1 MDTKGIN
8 TIDSFDYS
16 IISTAGLQKRRQ
28 GNQGRKNDKRVYK
41 DLFCAFDIETTND
54 TDLEQAYMYIWQ
66 FQIEDQTII
75 GRTWMEF
82 KEFLRN
88 CRMQLKQD
96 EYLMIYVH
104 NLSFEFSFLKGIY
117 NFKSDEVFSIES
129 RKVLRCTM
137 WEHFE
142 IRCSYLLTNM
152 NLDTFTKKM
161 GVTHKLS
168 GEEFDYS
175 KKRYPWT
182 DLTDKELQYCI
193 TDVKALVEA
202 LKVYFDI
209 EHDNFYTI
217 PFTSTGFVRR
227 DVKRAMR
234 HYNRQDLFNMQ
245 PDYEVFKILREAFRG
260 GNTHANR
267 YYSGRIMENITSY
280 DRVSSYPDVQ
290 INELFPMSPWI
301 REENVTAER
310 ACRIIFKHKRAAL
323 MRVGFSN
330 IRLKNPLWGCP
341 YIPKHKC
348 RNLGRHYNDNG
359 RILWAD
365 WLEISLCDPDLKII
379 MEEYDYDSITFYDFY
394 HCRYGR
400 LPKPLREEIQK
411 FYRDKTELKGVQGQ
425 ELFYMLQKAKLN
437 SIYGMSC
444 QMPVKQTIDFIDG
457 YWIEQELPEE
467 ELLSKNNAK
476 AFLVYSW
483 GVWTTAHARMELEKA
498 LNIVGP
504 ERFVYCDTDSVKFID
519 DGKVSFN
526 AYNESRKRD
535 SIKNGGVAADPAG
548 HKHYLGVYENE
559 GTYKRFITMGAK
571 KYAYEDAAGELHITV
586 AGVSKNKGAQEL
598 AQRGGLEAF
607 KEGFVWYDAGGLESV
622 YNDDPE
628 VKEINIDGHKLQI
641 ISNVLLRPSTY
652 TLGITG
658 EYARIL
664 ENNYCTINAVEYIS
678 GSEEAK
684 MYKYVVLIKD
694 RNNKLIESVG
704 TNNKFYAKWLCDVE
718 TREQGHKCEIRELD
732 EFEED
737 DIIL

>member
-1 MDTKGIN
+1 MDKIN
-8 TIDSFDYS
+8 TIDTFDYS
-16 IISTAGLQKRRQ
+16 IIAAASCQKRRQ
-28 GNQGRKNDKRVYK
+28 GNQGRKNDKRKYK

-54 TDLEQAYMYIWQ
+54 MELEQAYMYIWQ

-82 KEFLRN
+82 KEFLYN
-88 CRMQLKQD
+88 CRKQLKQD
-96 EYLMIYVH
+96 EWLMIYVH
-104 NLSFEFSFLKGIY
+104 NLSFEFTWLKGLY
-117 NFKSDEVFSIES
+117 KFKPDEVFSIES

-168 GEEFDYS
+168 GEEFNYN

-182 DLTDKELQYCI
+182 ELKDKELEYCV

-202 LKVYFDI
+202 LKVYYAI
-209 EHDNFYTI
+209 EGDNFYTI

-245 PDYEVFKILREAFRG
+245 PDYDIYCLLSEAFRG

-267 YYSGRIMENITSY
+267 YYASTIMENITSY

-301 REENVTAER
+301 YEENVTAER

-323 MRVGFSN
+323 MRVGFKN

-348 RNLGRHYNDNG
+348 RNLGQHYNDNG

-365 WLEISLCDPDLKII
+365 WLELSICDPDLITI

-400 LPKPLREEIQK
+400 LPKPLRGEIQK
-411 FYRDKTELKGVQGQ
+411 FYRDKTELKGVEGQ

-444 QMPVKQTIDFIDG
+444 QRPVKETIDFIDG
-457 YWIEQELPEE
+457 QWIERNDPET
-467 ELLSKNNAK
+467 ELLAKNNAK

-483 GVWTTAHARMELEKA
+483 GVWTTAHARRELEKA

-535 SIKNGGVAADPAG
+535 SIKNGGIAADPAG
-548 HKHYLGVYENE
+548 HDHYLGVYENE
-559 GTYKRFITMGAK
+559 GTYNRFVTMGAK

-586 AGVSKNKGAQEL
+586 AGVSKYKGAAEL
-598 AQRGGLEAF
+598 ARRGGLEAF
-607 KEGFVWYDAGGLESV
+607 KEGFIWYDAGGLESV

-628 VKEINIDGHKLQI
+628 VKEVTIDDHKLQI

-664 ENNYCTINAVEYIS
+664 ENPVI
-678 GSEEAK
+678 
-684 MYKYVVLIKD
+684 
-694 RNNKLIESVG
+694 
-704 TNNKFYAKWLCDVE
+704 WLALM
-718 TREQGHKCEIRELD
+718 Q
-732 EFEED
+732 
-737 DIIL
+737 

>member
-1 MDTKGIN
+1 MDKIN
-8 TIDSFDYS
+8 TIDTFDYS
-16 IISTAGLQKRRQ
+16 IISAAGLQKRRQ
-28 GNQGRKNDKRVYK
+28 GNQGRKNDKRAYK
-41 DLFCAFDIETTND
+41 DLFCAFDIETTNHP
-54 TDLEQAYMYIWQ
+54 DLEQAYMYIWQ

-82 KEFLRN
+82 KEFLHN
-88 CRMQLKQD
+88 CRLRLKEH

-117 NFKSDEVFSIES
+117 NFKKDDVFSIDP

-137 WEHFE
+137 WDHFE

-152 NLDTFTKKM
+152 NLDTFTKRM
-161 GVTHKLS
+161 GVTRKLS
-168 GEEFDYS
+168 GDEFDYS
-175 KKRYPWT
+175 KIRYPWT
-182 DLTDKELQYCI
+182 ELSDQELRYCI
-193 TDVKALVEA
+193 VDVQGLVEA
-202 LKVYFDI
+202 LKVYFKI
-209 EHDNFYTI
+209 EDDNFYTI

-234 HYNRQDLFNMQ
+234 HYNRQDLYNMQ

-267 YYSGRIMENITSY
+267 YYANTIMENITSC

-310 ACRIIFKHKRAAL
+310 ACRIIYKHQRAAL
-323 MRVGFSN
+323 MRVGFRN
-330 IRLKNPLWGCP
+330 IRLKDPLWGCP

-348 RNLGRHYNDNG
+348 RNLGQHANDNG
-359 RILWAD
+359 RILWAE
-365 WLEISLCDPDLKII
+365 WLELSLADPDLKII
-379 MEEYDYDSITFYDFY
+379 MQEYDYDSITFYDFY

-411 FYRDKTELKGVQGQ
+411 FYRDKTELKGVAGQ

-437 SIYGMSC
+437 SIYGMSV
-444 QMPVKQTIDFIDG
+444 QAPVKQTIDFIDG
-457 YWIEQELPEE
+457 QWIEQEEPEQD
-467 ELLSKNNAK
+467 LLNKNNAK

-498 LNIVGP
+498 INIVGP

-526 AYNESRKRD
+526 AYNESRKRT
-535 SIKNGGVAADPAG
+535 SKENGGVAADPAG

-559 GTYKRFITMGAK
+559 GTYKRFCTMGAK

-586 AGVSKNKGAQEL
+586 AGVSKYKGAIEL
-598 AQRGGLEAF
+598 AQRGGLDAF
-607 KEGFVWYDAGGLESV
+607 KEGFIWYDAGGLESI

-628 VKEINIDGHKLQI
+628 IKEVDIDGHKLQI
-641 ISNVLLRPSTY
+641 SSNVFLRPSTY

-664 ENNYCTINAVEYIS
+664 ENPVI
-678 GSEEAK
+678 
-684 MYKYVVLIKD
+684 
-694 RNNKLIESVG
+694 
-704 TNNKFYAKWLCDVE
+704 WLALM
-718 TREQGHKCEIRELD
+718 Q
-732 EFEED
+732 
-737 DIIL
+737 

>member
-1 MDTKGIN
+1 MDKIN
-8 TIDSFDYS
+8 TIDTFDYS

-28 GNQGRKNDKRVYK
+28 GNQGRRNDKRVYK

-96 EYLMIYVH
+96 EWLMIFVH

-117 NFKSDEVFSIES
+117 KFKPDEVFSIES

-182 DLTDKELQYCI
+182 DLTDKELEYCV

-202 LKVYFDI
+202 LKVYFAI
-209 EHDNFYTI
+209 EDDNFYTI

-301 REENVTAER
+301 CEENVTAER
-310 ACRIIFKHKRAAL
+310 ACRIIYKHKRAAL

-379 MEEYDYDSITFYDFY
+379 MEEYDYDSLTFYDFY

-457 YWIEQELPEE
+457 MWIEQELPEE
-467 ELLSKNNAK
+467 DLLAKNNAK

-519 DGKVSFN
+519 DGKVSFK

-586 AGVSKNKGAQEL
+586 AGVSKYKGAAEL

-628 VKEINIDGHKLQI
+628 VKEINMEGHKLQI
-641 ISNVLLRPSTY
+641 ISNVLLKPSAY

-664 ENNYCTINAVEYIS
+664 ENPVI
-678 GSEEAK
+678 
-684 MYKYVVLIKD
+684 
-694 RNNKLIESVG
+694 
-704 TNNKFYAKWLCDVE
+704 WLALM
-718 TREQGHKCEIRELD
+718 R
-732 EFEED
+732 
-737 DIIL
+737 

>member
-16 IISTAGLQKRRQ
+16 IIAVAPCQKRRQ
-28 GNQGRKNDKRVYK
+28 GNQGRKNDKCRYK

-54 TDLEQAYMYIWQ
+54 MELEQAYMYIWQ

-82 KEFLRN
+82 KEFLHN

-96 EYLMIYVH
+96 ERLMIYVH
-104 NLSFEFSFLKGIY
+104 NLSFEFTWLKGLY
-117 NFKSDEVFSIES
+117 KFKPDEVFSIES

-137 WEHFE
+137 WDHFE

-152 NLDTFTKKM
+152 NLDNFTKKM

-168 GEEFDYS
+168 GEEFNYN

-182 DLTDKELQYCI
+182 ELTDRELQYCI

-202 LKVYFDI
+202 LKVYFAI
-209 EHDNFYTI
+209 EGDNYYTI
-217 PFTSTGFVRR
+217 PYTSTGFVRR
-227 DVKRAMR
+227 DIKRAMR

-245 PDYEVFKILREAFRG
+245 PDYDVYCLLSEAFRG

-267 YYSGRIMENITSY
+267 FYANTIMENITSY

-310 ACRIIFKHKRAAL
+310 ACRIIFKHKRAAI
-323 MRVGFSN
+323 MRVGFKN

-348 RNLGRHYNDNG
+348 RNLGQHANDNG

-365 WLEISLCDPDLKII
+365 WLETSIASPDLEII
-379 MEEYDYDSITFYDFY
+379 MQEYDYDSITFYDFY

-411 FYRDKTELKGVQGQ
+411 FYRDKTELKGVEGQ

-444 QMPVKQTIDFIDG
+444 QRLVKQTIDFIDG
-457 YWIEQELPEE
+457 LWIEQELPEQ
-467 ELLSKNNAK
+467 ELLAKNTAK

-483 GVWTTAHARMELEKA
+483 GVWTTAHARRELEKA

-526 AYNESRKRD
+526 AYNESRKRG

-586 AGVSKNKGAQEL
+586 AGVSKYKGAAEL
-598 AQRGGLEAF
+598 ARRGGLEAF

-622 YNDDPE
+622 YNDDPDIKE
-628 VKEINIDGHKLQI
+628 VDIDGHKLQI
-641 ISNVLLRPSTY
+641 ISNVLLKPSTY

-664 ENNYCTINAVEYIS
+664 ENPVI
-678 GSEEAK
+678 
-684 MYKYVVLIKD
+684 
-694 RNNKLIESVG
+694 
-704 TNNKFYAKWLCDVE
+704 WLALM
-718 TREQGHKCEIRELD
+718 R
-732 EFEED
+732 
-737 DIIL
+737 

>member
-16 IISTAGLQKRRQ
+16 IIGSAPCQKRRQ
-28 GNQGRKNDKRVYK
+28 GNQGRKNDKRKYK

-54 TDLEQAYMYIWQ
+54 MELDQAYMYIWQ

-96 EYLMIYVH
+96 EWLMIYVH
-104 NLSFEFSFLKGIY
+104 NLSFEFTWLKGLY
-117 NFKSDEVFSIES
+117 KFKPDEVFSIES

-137 WEHFE
+137 WDHFE

-168 GEEFDYS
+168 GEEFNYN

-182 DLTDKELQYCI
+182 YLTDRELEYCI

-202 LKVYFDI
+202 LKVYYAI
-209 EHDNFYTI
+209 EGDNFYTI

-245 PDYEVFKILREAFRG
+245 PDYDVYCLLSEAFRG

-267 YYSGRIMENITSY
+267 YYAGQIMENITSY

-301 REENVTAER
+301 REENVTADR

-323 MRVGFSN
+323 MRVGFKN

-348 RNLGRHYNDNG
+348 RNLGQHYNDNG

-365 WLEISLCDPDLKII
+365 WLEISIADPDFDII
-379 MEEYDYDSITFYDFY
+379 MQEYDYDSITFYDFY

-411 FYRDKTELKGVQGQ
+411 FYRDKTELKGVEGQ

-444 QMPVKQTIDFIDG
+444 QRPVKQTIDFIDG
-457 YWIEQELPEE
+457 FWREQELPEE
-467 ELLSKNNAK
+467 DLLAKNNAK

-483 GVWTTAHARMELEKA
+483 GVWTTAHARRELEKA

-571 KYAYEDAAGELHITV
+571 KYAYEDASGELHITV
-586 AGVSKNKGAQEL
+586 AGVSKYKGAAEL
-598 AQRGGLEAF
+598 ARRGGLEAF

-628 VKEINIDGHKLQI
+628 IKEVNIDGHKLQI

-664 ENNYCTINAVEYIS
+664 ENPVI
-678 GSEEAK
+678 
-684 MYKYVVLIKD
+684 
-694 RNNKLIESVG
+694 
-704 TNNKFYAKWLCDVE
+704 WLALM
-718 TREQGHKCEIRELD
+718 Q
-732 EFEED
+732 
-737 DIIL
+737 

>member
-96 EYLMIYVH
+96 EWLMVFVH

-117 NFKSDEVFSIES
+117 KFKPDEVFSIES
-129 RKVLRCTM
+129 RKVLRCSM

-142 IRCSYLLTNM
+142 FRCSYLLTNM

-168 GEEFDYS
+168 GEEFNYN

-182 DLTDKELQYCI
+182 DLTDRELEYCI

-202 LKVYFDI
+202 LKVYYAI
-209 EHDNFYTI
+209 EHDNHYTI

-301 REENVTAER
+301 REEDVTADR
-310 ACRIIFKHKRAAL
+310 ACRIIFKHKRAAF
-323 MRVGFSN
+323 MRVGFNN

-519 DGKVSFN
+519 DGKLSFK

-535 SIKNGGVAADPAG
+535 SKQNGGVAEDPKG

-586 AGVSKNKGAQEL
+586 AGVSKYKGAAEL
-598 AQRGGLEAF
+598 ARRGGLDAF
-607 KEGFVWYDAGGLESV
+607 KEGFIWYDAGGLESI
-622 YNDDPE
+622 YNDDPDIKE
-628 VKEINIDGHKLQI
+628 VVIDGHKLQI
-641 ISNVLLRPSTY
+641 SSNVFLRPSTY

-664 ENNYCTINAVEYIS
+664 ENPVI
-678 GSEEAK
+678 
-684 MYKYVVLIKD
+684 
-694 RNNKLIESVG
+694 
-704 TNNKFYAKWLCDVE
+704 WLALM
-718 TREQGHKCEIRELD
+718 Q
-732 EFEED
+732 
-737 DIIL
+737 

>member
-16 IISTAGLQKRRQ
+16 IIAAAPCQKRRQ
-28 GNQGRKNDKRVYK
+28 GNQGRKNDKRKYK

-54 TDLEQAYMYIWQ
+54 MELEQAYMYIWQ

-96 EYLMIYVH
+96 EWLMIYVH
-104 NLSFEFSFLKGIY
+104 NLSFEFTWLKGLY
-117 NFKSDEVFSIES
+117 KFKPDEVFSIES

-137 WEHFE
+137 WDHFE
-142 IRCSYLLTNM
+142 IRCSYLLINM
-152 NLDTFTKKM
+152 NLDNFTKKM
-161 GVTHKLS
+161 GVTRKLS
-168 GEEFDYS
+168 GDEFNYN
-175 KKRYPWT
+175 KIRYPWT
-182 DLTDKELQYCI
+182 ELTDRELQYCI

-202 LKVYFDI
+202 LKVYFAI
-209 EHDNFYTI
+209 ERDNFYTI

-245 PDYEVFKILREAFRG
+245 PDYDVYCLLSEAFRG

-267 YYSGRIMENITSY
+267 YYANTILENITSY

-301 REENVTAER
+301 REENVTADR

-348 RNLGRHYNDNG
+348 RNLGQHYNDNG

-365 WLEISLCDPDLKII
+365 WLELSICDPDLITI

-411 FYRDKTELKGVQGQ
+411 FYRDKTELKGVEGQ

-444 QMPVKQTIDFIDG
+444 QRPVKQTIDFIDG
-457 YWIEQELPEE
+457 LWIEQNLPEPD
-467 ELLSKNNAK
+467 LLAKNNAK

-483 GVWTTAHARMELEKA
+483 GVWTTAHARRELEKA

-548 HKHYLGVYENE
+548 HNHYLGVYENE

-571 KYAYEDAAGELHITV
+571 KYAYEDAAGELYITV
-586 AGVSKNKGAQEL
+586 AGVSKYKGAVEL
-598 AQRGGLEAF
+598 ARRGGLEAF
-607 KEGFVWYDAGGLESV
+607 KEGFIWYDAGGLESV

-628 VKEINIDGHKLQI
+628 VKEVILEGHKLQI

-652 TLGITG
+652 TLGLTG

-664 ENNYCTINAVEYIS
+664 ENPVI
-678 GSEEAK
+678 
-684 MYKYVVLIKD
+684 
-694 RNNKLIESVG
+694 
-704 TNNKFYAKWLCDVE
+704 WLALM
-718 TREQGHKCEIRELD
+718 Q
-732 EFEED
+732 
-737 DIIL
+737 

>member
-1 MDTKGIN
+1 MDKIN
-8 TIDSFDYS
+8 TVDTFDYS
-16 IISTAGLQKRRQ
+16 IIAAAGCQKRRQ
-28 GNQGRKNDKRVYK
+28 GNQGRKNDKRIYK
-41 DLFCAFDIETTND
+41 DLFCAFDIETTNHP
-54 TDLEQAYMYIWQ
+54 DLEQAYMYIWQ

-82 KEFLRN
+82 KEFIHN
-88 CRMQLKQD
+88 CRLKLKEH
-96 EYLMIYVH
+96 EYLMVYVH

-117 NFKSDEVFSIES
+117 NFKKDEVFSIEP

-137 WEHFE
+137 WDHFE

-152 NLDTFTKKM
+152 NLATFTKRM
-161 GVTHKLS
+161 GVTQKLS
-168 GEEFDYS
+168 GEDFNYS
-175 KKRYPWT
+175 KIRYPWT
-182 DLTDKELQYCI
+182 ALSDQELQYCI
-193 TDVKALVEA
+193 VDVQGLVEA
-202 LKVYFDI
+202 LKVYFEI

-234 HYNRQDLFNMQ
+234 HYNRQDLYNMQ

-267 YYSGRIMENITSY
+267 YYANTIMENIASY

-310 ACRIIFKHKRAAL
+310 ACRIIYKHQRAAL
-323 MRVGFSN
+323 MRVGFRN
-330 IRLKNPLWGCP
+330 IRLKDPLWGCP

-348 RNLGRHYNDNG
+348 RNLGQHANDNG
-359 RILWAD
+359 RILWSS
-365 WLEISLCDPDLKII
+365 WLELSICDPDLKII
-379 MEEYDYDSITFYDFY
+379 MQEYDYDSITFYDFY

-411 FYRDKTELKGVQGQ
+411 FYKDKTELKGVDGQ

-437 SIYGMSC
+437 SIYGMSV
-444 QMPVKQTIDFIDG
+444 QAPVKQTIDFIDG
-457 YWIEQELPEE
+457 QWIEQEEPEQD
-467 ELLSKNNAK
+467 LLNKNNAK

-498 LNIVGP
+498 INIVGP

-526 AYNESRKRD
+526 AYNESRKRT
-535 SIKNGGVAADPAG
+535 SKENGGVAADPAG
-548 HKHYLGVYENE
+548 HEHYLGVYENE
-559 GTYKRFITMGAK
+559 GTYKRFCTMGAK

-586 AGVSKNKGAQEL
+586 AGVSKYKGAQEL
-598 AQRGGLEAF
+598 AKRGGLDAF
-607 KEGFVWYDAGGLESV
+607 KEGFIWYDAGGLESI

-628 VKEINIDGHKLQI
+628 IKEVNIDGHKLQI
-641 ISNVLLRPSTY
+641 SSNVFLRPSTY

-664 ENNYCTINAVEYIS
+664 ENPVI
-678 GSEEAK
+678 
-684 MYKYVVLIKD
+684 
-694 RNNKLIESVG
+694 
-704 TNNKFYAKWLCDVE
+704 WLALM
-718 TREQGHKCEIRELD
+718 Q
-732 EFEED
+732 
-737 DIIL
+737 

>member
-8 TIDSFDYS
+8 TIDSFDYT
-16 IISTAGLQKRRQ
+16 IIAAAPCQKRRQ
-28 GNQGRKNDKRVYK
+28 GNQGRKNDKRKYK

-54 TDLEQAYMYIWQ
+54 MKLEQAYMYIWQ

-96 EYLMIYVH
+96 EWLMIYVH
-104 NLSFEFSFLKGIY
+104 NLSFEFTWLKGLY
-117 NFKSDEVFSIES
+117 KFKPDEVFSIES

-152 NLDTFTKKM
+152 NLDNFTKKM

-168 GEEFDYS
+168 GEEFNYN
-175 KKRYPWT
+175 KIRYPWT
-182 DLTDKELQYCI
+182 ELTDRELQYCI

-202 LKVYFDI
+202 LKVYFAI
-209 EHDNFYTI
+209 EGDNFYTI

-234 HYNRQDLFNMQ
+234 HYNRQDLLNMQ
-245 PDYEVFKILREAFRG
+245 PDYDVYCLLSEAFRG

-267 YYSGRIMENITSY
+267 HYANTILENITSY

-301 REENVTAER
+301 REENVTADR

-348 RNLGRHYNDNG
+348 RNLGQHYNDNG

-365 WLEISLCDPDLKII
+365 WLEISIADPDFDII
-379 MEEYDYDSITFYDFY
+379 MQEYDYDSITFYDFY

-411 FYRDKTELKGVQGQ
+411 FYRDKTELKGVEGQ

-444 QMPVKQTIDFIDG
+444 QRPVKQTIDFIDG
-457 YWIEQELPEE
+457 LWLEQDLPEQEL
-467 ELLSKNNAK
+467 LAKNNAK

-483 GVWTTAHARMELEKA
+483 GVWTTAHARRELEKA
-498 LNIVGP
+498 INIVGP

-535 SIKNGGVAADPAG
+535 SIKNGGVAEDPAG
-548 HKHYLGVYENE
+548 RKHYLGVYENE

-586 AGVSKNKGAQEL
+586 AGVSKYKGAAEL
-598 AQRGGLEAF
+598 ARRGGLEAF
-607 KEGFVWYDAGGLESV
+607 KEGFVWYDAGVLESV

-628 VKEINIDGHKLQI
+628 VKEVNIEGHKLQI

-664 ENNYCTINAVEYIS
+664 ENPVI
-678 GSEEAK
+678 
-684 MYKYVVLIKD
+684 
-694 RNNKLIESVG
+694 
-704 TNNKFYAKWLCDVE
+704 WLALM
-718 TREQGHKCEIRELD
+718 Q
-732 EFEED
+732 
-737 DIIL
+737 